1 MPQATDITI
10 NNGATTPV
18 AKTFNLIAPAAGD
31 GGVAQWALREG
42 PISSVFPTITVS
54 ANRTSNRSRKLTGK
68 LVVPSSF
75 QDSVTGLTNV
85 GTQALFTFT
94 MSVPDTFPEALKGD
108 MVAFASNLMNT
119 PLIKTA
125 LRDAYSLT

>member
-54 ANRTSNRSRKLTGK
+54 ASRTSNKSRKLTGK
-68 LVVPSSF
+68 LLVPSSY
-75 QDSVTGLTNV
+75 QDAVTGLTNV
-85 GTQALFTFT
+85 GTQALFTFS

-119 PLIKTA
+119 PLVKTA

>member
-54 ANRTSNRSRKLTGK
+54 ASRTSNKSRKLTGK
-68 LVVPSSF
+68 LVIPSSF